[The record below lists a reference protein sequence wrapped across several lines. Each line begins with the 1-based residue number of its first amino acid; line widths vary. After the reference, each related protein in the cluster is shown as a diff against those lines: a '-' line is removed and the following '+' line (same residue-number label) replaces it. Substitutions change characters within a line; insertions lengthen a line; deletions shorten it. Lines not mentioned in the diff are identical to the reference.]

1 MIGDAMAFL
10 DLAFLSRRKFAEH
23 LSKMPSRLPLQ
34 CLPRHFGMNA
44 TWELYSHFVWLGLS
58 YSSFVKLPFA
68 CGGALSDLKTDTAG
82 RMMVPTKAGSQRKVR
97 SSMRQLQTVGRNRD
111 LLRKNARTAPPITLI
126 PAS

>member
-34 CLPRHFGMNA
+34 CLPTALWYERHMD
-44 TWELYSHFVWLGLS
+44 LYSHFVWLRLP

-68 CGGALSDLKTDTAG
+68 CLAAH
-82 RMMVPTKAGSQRKVR
+82 
-97 SSMRQLQTVGRNRD
+97 
-111 LLRKNARTAPPITLI
+111 ARI
-126 PAS
+126 